1 MDPLSSGRA
10 LFCYALLALG
20 LALMASGGYV
30 QAKARL
36 ANHLIEDAW
45 QQALAEPQSQVRPW
59 FYADT
64 YVVAQLDFPIHQ
76 QKLTVLAGA
85 SGRNLAF
92 GPGHLLA
99 SGALNNSHEQSVL
112 IAGHNDTHF
121 SFLQHVQVGERFAMQ
136 TQDGRW
142 QHFQIA
148 NIQVIDEKD
157 IGFLA
162 RPGLYLSTCYPFNS
176 LAADTPWRWLVEA
189 QPVLALYVAQ
199 LSGPSRIF

>member
-45 QQALAEPQSQVRPW
+45 QQALAEPQRQVRPW

-64 YVVAQLDFPIHQ
+64 HVVAQLKFPAHQ
-76 QKLTVLAGA
+76 QKLTVLSGA

-99 SGALNNSHEQSVL
+99 SGALNNSREQSVL

-121 SFLQHVQVGERFAMQ
+121 AFLQHVQVGERFAMQ
-136 TQDGRW
+136 TQDGLW
-142 QHFQIA
+142 QHFQVS
-148 NIQVIDEKD
+148 NIQVVDQD
-157 IGFLA
+157 DSGFMT
-162 RPGLYLSTCYPFNS
+162 RPGLYLSTCYPFNA
-176 LAADTPWRWLVEA
+176 LATDTRWRWLVA
-189 QPVLALYVAQ
+189 AKPVSEYNLALLTG
-199 LSGPSRIF
+199 LSLSF

>member
-20 LALMASGGYV
+20 LALLASGGYV

-64 YVVAQLDFPIHQ
+64 HVVAQLKFPAHQ
-76 QKLTVLAGA
+76 QKLTVLSGA

-99 SGALNNSHEQSVL
+99 SGALNNSREQSVL

-121 SFLQHVQVGERFAMQ
+121 AFLQHVQVGERFAMQ
-136 TQDGRW
+136 TQDGYW
-142 QHFQIA
+142 QYFQ
-148 NIQVIDEKD
+148 VTD
-157 IGFLA
+157 IKVVDQDDRGLLN
-162 RPGLYLSTCYPFNS
+162 RPGLYLSTCYPFNA
-176 LAADTPWRWLVEA
+176 LAADTRLRWLVAAKPVQA
-189 QPVLALYVAQ
+189 QKVALLAG
-199 LSGPSRIF
+199 LSMTF